1 MGNDQPTLRT
11 LFACESGPY
20 NIPKVRTLC
29 HQNSYLVRVSV
40 ELHAFHADELRKQEL
55 SFQSF
60 KSRVESYYHSA
71 TLTVFDQ
78 ENPQTWKSVCLKC
91 HKTRQLTATMKCCS

>member
-40 ELHAFHADELRKQEL
+40 ELHAFQMSYENKNYHFRALNHVLKVITTPQIN
-55 SFQSF
+55 
-60 KSRVESYYHSA
+60 RV
-71 TLTVFDQ
+71 
-78 ENPQTWKSVCLKC
+78 
-91 HKTRQLTATMKCCS
+91 